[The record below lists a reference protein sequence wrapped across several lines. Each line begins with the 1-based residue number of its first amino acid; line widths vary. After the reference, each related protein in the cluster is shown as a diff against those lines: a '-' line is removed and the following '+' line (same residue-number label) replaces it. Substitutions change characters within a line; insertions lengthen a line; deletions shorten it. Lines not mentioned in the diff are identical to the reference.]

1 MKRQSPW
8 CHWSHFKLDQSV
20 LRRLRRRRRS
30 DPLQHKESQVPH
42 HRMKRRSPWRH
53 HSHFMPDQSLLRRW
67 LRRRRRSHPLQQ
79 MGNQIPHHRMK
90 RRSLWCH
97 RTHFKPDQN
106 LLRRLRRRRWS
117 HLLQQTENQIPHHR
131 SSMTRRFLAF
141 LRSRT
146 ECGSCWRSLAI
157 RGICTACCGRAS
169 SQRTCK
175 TLPMP
180 ERRLGRNRRSHPF
193 QQTES
198 QIPHHRMKRQSPWCH
213 WSHFKLDQSVLR
225 RLRRRRRSDPLQHKE
240 SQVPHHR
247 MKRRSPWRDE
257 AAKSVAPP
265 LAFQPPLAFHAGS
278 ELAPQDEAA
287 KSVAPPLA
295 FQAGSELAPQATPT
309 GILDR
314 ENEVKDRMKRLLEC
328 SCESG
333 KLTEVLQDMVNER
346 RAQSESKAEHI
357 ENAVV
362 ADDLRERM
370 RGLLENA
377 CEDGALAQALS
388 GISCFEAE
396 ATGTATD
403 SMQKTS
409 TCQPT
414 TSSEPLARAT
424 ADCAEQFPAVP
435 ETTLE
440 APTAQLPTTPQ
451 PPKEA
456 APGSQRPSMEIKKL
470 YEQIASMRQDNAS
483 LHLQVG
489 ALAVQMEDL
498 KKDNQNLVSRITNR
512 LPPSPA

>member
-67 LRRRRRSHPLQQ
+67 LRRRRRSHPFKQ
-79 MGNQIPHHRMK
+79 MK
-90 RRSLWCH
+90 
-97 RTHFKPDQN
+97 
-106 LLRRLRRRRWS
+106 
-117 HLLQQTENQIPHHR
+117 
-131 SSMTRRFLAF
+131 
-141 LRSRT
+141 
-146 ECGSCWRSLAI
+146 
-157 RGICTACCGRAS
+157 
-169 SQRTCK
+169 
-175 TLPMP
+175 
-180 ERRLGRNRRSHPF
+180 
-193 QQTES
+193 S

-247 MKRRSPWRDE
+247 MQAAKSVATLVAFQAGSELAPQVVALQTAEPPVQANEKPIPTPQDE